1 MQTLLTY
8 LKLFP
13 AILAAVRALEEAIPI
28 PAAGRQ
34 KLNLLLA
41 MVKTAYDGEEAIRKE
56 VPWDKIARIISDAVK
71 TVVETFNTL
80 GLFRHSA
87 ETRP

>member
-13 AILAAVRALEEAIPI
+13 NILAAVGALEEAVPI
-28 PAAGRQ
+28 PATGKQ
-34 KLNLLLA
+34 KLSLLLA
-41 MVKTAYDGEEAIRKE
+41 VVKTAYDSEEAIRKE
-56 VPWDKIARIISDAVK
+56 VPWDKLARIINDAVK
-71 TVVETFNTL
+71 TVVETFNSL
-80 GLFRHSA
+80 GLFRHGA

>member
-1 MQTLLTY
+1 MQSLLTY

-13 AILAAVRALEEAIPI
+13 TILAAVRALEEAVPI
-28 PAAGRQ
+28 PVAGKQ
-34 KLNLLLA
+34 KLSLLLA
-41 MVKTAYDGEEAIRKE
+41 LVKTAYDSEEAIRKE
-56 VPWDKIARIISDAVK
+56 VPWDKLAKIISDAVK

-80 GLFRHSA
+80 GLFRHGS